1 VAIAPGGAADDI
13 KPGGE
18 IDNTQGAVDLFGL
31 IGSVMRPQGGNGA
44 APRRRPAPP
53 PRRTPAATAPDSY

>member
-1 VAIAPGGAADDI
+1 VALAPGAAIENI

-31 IGSVMRPQGGNGA
+31 IGSVMRPQGGEA
-44 APRRRPAPP
+44 SSSAPP
-53 PRRTPAATAPDSY
+53 AASASTPAESY